1 MCLEVRA
8 NLLRLQAPTCNT
20 KQHQGR
26 PEDPVPLTT
35 GEEFESSR
43 IPEPRKSQYRM
54 EHRVMCMSR
63 ATFETSRIT

>member
-35 GEEFESSR
+35 DKGCER